1 MGIVLSIIDADLCIR
16 EINTQ
21 SQINA
26 YNKIKTTR
34 LLSVLISMTILFSCN
49 NELQEAEQQLNQS
62 RGYEYTLKPVEIP
75 SSTLEWDISY
85 HPESTTR
92 NGGVNESY
100 EFAAVNTASVYT
112 GGIYTLESL
121 GTLDFIPLAGNPP
134 AKSIDVAYT
143 FPGGFIDHIIRPS
156 FVSCFSS
163 FNKAIASPNFSG
175 KQIQEF
181 EYDARE
187 FSDYRETKLAFGANV
202 NVASIFKLDASVGH
216 TRIKASNGIFA
227 RVLQKNFSVIMDYPL
242 NGNIFL
248 DENELEK
255 NKAKNPVYINSI
267 TYGRMAVI
275 AIESDS
281 SYTSLKSALNAS
293 LSLPKV
299 NGELNIS
306 AKDSTV
312 LRNSQ
317 IKVYAWGGKAN
328 DVVKLV
334 TGFDAFKEYIINGG
348 EFSREV
354 PGTPIL
360 FTANYASTNGVVK
373 TTFTTI
379 DD

>member
-1 MGIVLSIIDADLCIR
+1 M
-16 EINTQ
+16 
-21 SQINA
+21 
-26 YNKIKTTR
+26 KTFR
-34 LLSVLISMTILFSCN
+34 LLSILVLTTILLSCD
-49 NELQEAEQQLNQS
+49 NEIQEAEQQLNKM
-62 RGYEYTLKPVEIP
+62 GDFEYSLKDIEIP
-75 SSTLEWDISY
+75 STSLDWDISY

-92 NGGVNESY
+92 SGGVNESY
-100 EFAAVNTASVYT
+100 EFAAVNTAAVFT
-112 GGIYTLESL
+112 GGVYTLESI
-121 GTLDFIPLAGNPP
+121 GTLDFVPLVGNPP

-143 FPGGFIDHIIRPS
+143 FPGGYIDNIQRPS
-156 FVSCFSS
+156 YVSCFAS
-163 FNKAIASPNFSG
+163 FMRALASPNFSG
-175 KQIQEF
+175 KQLQEF

-202 NVASIFKLDASVGH
+202 NVASIFKLDASVDN
-216 TRIKASNGIFA
+216 TKIKAKSGLFA

-248 DENELEK
+248 NENELER

-267 TYGRMAVI
+267 IYGRMAII
-275 AIESDS
+275 AIESDESYS
-281 SYTSLKSALNAS
+281 SLRTALNAS

-312 LRNSQ
+312 LSNSQ

-334 TGFDAFKEYIINGG
+334 EGFGAFKEYLINGG

-354 PGTPIL
+354 PGIPIL